1 MPTDDLKIELPDQ
14 AATAR
19 AGRLLGR
26 IAPAGTVVALM
37 GPLGAGK
44 TAFTRAMAEGLEV
57 ADLAAVNSPTFTLLQ
72 HYTGRLTMHHCDTYR
87 LKRPEEFDDLGAEEW
102 LRSGGVCVVEW
113 ADRVAH
119 LLPEDLLAVALE
131 IEDPTRRVLRAQATG
146 PFHADLL
153 EKWERAL
160 GTARGTK

>member
-1 MPTDDLKIELPDQ
+1 MPTDDLELDLADE

-26 IAPAGTVVALM
+26 VAETGTVVALM

-44 TAFTRAMAEGLEV
+44 TAFTRAVAAGLQV

-72 HYTGRLTMHHCDTYR
+72 HYPGRLTLHHCDTYR
-87 LKRPEEFDDLGAEEW
+87 LRHPAEFDDLGAEEW
-102 LRSGGVCVVEW
+102 LNSDGVCVVEW

-131 IEDPTRRVLRAQATG
+131 IVEPGRRALKARATG
-146 PFHADLL
+146 PRHAALL
-153 EKWERAL
+153 ERWRTVLA
-160 GTARGTK
+160 AD